1 MTGAAA
7 SNDDGVVV
15 DGGYVANNSVSIEM
29 DKNKTAVVAVLE
41 EDAVDQVD
49 QEHAVLVVG
58 GAPAQTTKTTIIDDD
73 DFATFQQ
80 ISNDDGDKDDDIL
93 LEKKDHLHGS
103 PEAAAAAVGRTTA
116 TASDHGAPER
126 ANSTSA
132 TSTSAT
138 NNTSS
143 STNVPLE
150 KGDAESST
158 LNQQQQNQN
167 QQRFVSPNDFELLKV
182 IGMGAFGKVLQVRN
196 KKSGSVL
203 AMKIISKR
211 ILKRKA
217 SYVENI
223 RAERD
228 ILTRVKSPFVV
239 TMHCSFQ
246 THQKLFIIMD
256 FLAGGELFLRL
267 GKEGIFLERSAA
279 FYLGEIILALDHL
292 HGLGILQ
299 YVSVC

>member
-1 MTGAAA
+1 MTATN
-7 SNDDGVVV
+7 NDNDGEH
-15 DGGYVANNSVSIEM
+15 VANSSSNTCGNVISS
-29 DKNKTAVVAVLE
+29 KSLLLK
-41 EDAVDQVD
+41 DAVDQLDSADDDAAAEV
-49 QEHAVLVVG
+49 A
-58 GAPAQTTKTTIIDDD
+58 AATTAATIIDDD

-80 ISNDDGDKDDDIL
+80 ISNSADDNGD
-93 LEKKDHLHGS
+93 ELHS
-103 PEAAAAAVGRTTA
+103 PDSNDKVAAAAADVPLEASPTSATTTA
-116 TASDHGAPER
+116 TTTAAPLNKEPTT
-126 ANSTSA
+126 AA
-132 TSTSAT
+132 
-138 NNTSS
+138 
-143 STNVPLE
+143 
-150 KGDAESST
+150 GDVVSKED
-158 LNQQQQNQN
+158 QQQQK
-167 QQRFVSPNDFELLKV
+167 QRFVSPNDFELLKV

-196 KKSGSVL
+196 KQSGTVL

-223 RAERD
+223 KAERD

-299 YVSVC
+299 